1 MSLLQDGLVKWGI
14 AGAGLISGDFVN
26 AILNNLESSKHH
38 VVAVAAR

>member
-1 MSLLQDGLVKWGI
+1 MSLLQDGVVKWGI

-26 AILNNLESSKHH
+26 AIVNNLSSSSHQ